1 MVGPPHFSSLS
12 PFNVNDDSSYNVD
25 NTTPE
30 LLKFQLQELYR
41 SKLKDLASN
50 LPSLNILHSHVL
62 QGAFNGH
69 LQSTIELGQVQL
81 RDSVPSLSSTPGS
94 DSDIETRLPVSEVE
108 ESPNY
113 LNLKILIENSVF
125 DTSKVNKDAILS
137 LSSLKDLKQ
146 SLQEQ
151 RELKH
156 FLSSKYNVSQQFL
169 RTMITN
175 SESSDIELEPGL
187 LLRLIK
193 LTSELSQQLI
203 DISER
208 VDSINS
214 ILTNHNLACLV
225 LGYVEDVKLSSLN
238 GTTASMNSSGSPAV
252 STNKDRPPYK
262 NPELLENVSR
272 SFDSLF
278 SHVASVAAQRG
289 ISLPPP
295 PSPSSNN
302 LDHIESRTNWTK
314 TCIDAILQSATSR
327 DQAESSAGDTMY
339 ANDTTL
345 RNSNDGNLPNQ
356 YVSPSVSPSKSTTGD
371 AMSLTEYKTALNDL
385 RFAHQYLAKEYEFSK
400 ENSGKVIQDN
410 RRKIDMLENEVRKLR
425 MGAGDQTED
434 LDTTKAKDAE
444 IARLKKEV
452 SFLKI
457 DRLGLK
463 TGSSPKRGNNL
474 SPISSFN
481 TLGSSENLNTSVS
494 GADAE
499 DNTNSLQLNSAFVA
513 RPSSFGNSTS
523 TAILRKEF
531 KKIISDIQ
539 DQYELELSEERIR
552 RRKLSE
558 EVKKLTLPSG

>member
-1 MVGPPHFSSLS
+1 MVGPPQFSSLS
-12 PFNVNDDSSYNVD
+12 PFNVNDASSYNVD

-30 LLKFQLQELYR
+30 LLKFQLQESYR
-41 SKLKDLASN
+41 SKLKDLASD

-69 LQSTIELGQVQL
+69 LQSSIESGQVQL
-81 RDSVPSLSSTPGS
+81 RESVPSLSSTPGS
-94 DSDIETRLPVSEVE
+94 DSDTEARSPVSEVE

-137 LSSLKDLKQ
+137 LSSLKALKQ

-151 RELKH
+151 KELKH

-175 SESSDIELEPGL
+175 SDSSDIELEPGI

-193 LTSELSQQLI
+193 STSELSQQLV
-203 DISER
+203 DTSER
-208 VDSINS
+208 VDSMNS
-214 ILTNHNLACLV
+214 ILNNHNLACLV

-238 GTTASMNSSGSPAV
+238 GTTASMNSTGSPAGPA
-252 STNKDRPPYK
+252 NKERTPYK
-262 NPELLENVSR
+262 NPELLENASR

-295 PSPSSNN
+295 PSPSSDN

-314 TCIDAILQSATSR
+314 TCIDAILQSPTSTP
-327 DQAESSAGDTMY
+327 QPEGSAGDTTY

-356 YVSPSVSPSKSTTGD
+356 YVSPGGSPSKSATGYV
-371 AMSLTEYKTALNDL
+371 MSSAEYRTALNDL
-385 RFAHQYLAKEYEFSK
+385 RFAHQYLAKEYELSK

-410 RRKIDMLENEVRKLR
+410 RRKIDMLENELRKLR
-425 MGAGDQTED
+425 TGARDLTED

-457 DRLGLK
+457 DRLGSN
-463 TGSSPKRGNNL
+463 TASSPKRGTNL
-474 SPISSFN
+474 SPVSSFN
-481 TLGSSENLNTSVS
+481 TLGSSESAAS
-494 GADAE
+494 IGAAE
-499 DNTNSLQLNSAFVA
+499 TDDNANSSQLNSAFVA

-558 EVKKLTLPSG
+558 EVKKLKSPSG